1 MSDYQISCIKSYIK
15 KICEIELDEDDD
27 DRVKRT
33 FISIYAKNILRQSKI
48 NDNIQKKIIN
58 DLYIEFGV

>member
-15 KICEIELDEDDD
+15 YICEFELDEDDD

-48 NDNIQKKIIN
+48 NDNLQKKIIN